1 MNDKFQR
8 KEKTKIWVTQENYS
22 LEVLSSDIPVLV
34 EFYASWCGKCA
45 MMQAIVEQITEQYR
59 GIIKVCQIDIDES
72 PTIVSQ
78 LEVTV
83 VPTFVL
89 FIEGKPVAAASGV
102 IRKDRLETMIEDY
115 K

>member
-8 KEKTKIWVTQENYS
+8 KEKTKVRVTQENYTF
-22 LEVLSSDIPVLV
+22 EVLSSNLPVLV

-45 MMQAIVEQITEQYR
+45 MMQAIVEQIAEEYK
-59 GIIKVCQIDIDES
+59 GIIKVCQMDIDEVQA
-72 PTIVSQ
+72 IASQ
-78 LEVTV
+78 FEVTT

-89 FIEGKPVAAASGV
+89 FIEGKPVAAARGV

-115 K
+115 R